1 MNKFF
6 TFLFALTLSTSMFAQ
21 TKEVIIKM
29 NHLYNGAPFTL
40 NSTYEV
46 DENISIEFSRI
57 EFYLHLNS
65 LISSTD
71 QSVDLEDTYLLVNP
85 EQNEY
90 SIGQHTTSNINTLL
104 FHIGVESELNHNDPT
119 LLLSNHPLAPQV
131 PSMHWGW
138 AAGYRFIAIE
148 AMLDKDQD
156 GILEAVIQYHA
167 VDDAYYTSLSISDAS
182 VETESS
188 ITFHLDVNYDK
199 MFENINTSNAGV
211 FHGSYP
217 QNQSLIDNIVDNNV
231 FSVTENLSIEEVNT
245 LGTIYPN
252 PFKDVLN
259 LDIQQNSSIHLY
271 NTLGALIEVY
281 ELSPGLHQIE
291 TSQLTKGM
299 YIVSINNLGTTEYL
313 KLLKE

>member
-1 MNKFF
+1 MNHLF

-29 NHLYNGAPFTL
+29 NHLYNGTPFTID
-40 NSTYEV
+40 STYEV
-46 DENISIEFSRI
+46 DGGVAIEFSRM
-57 EFYLHLNS
+57 EFYLHINS
-65 LISSTD
+65 LVNTNNE
-71 QSVDLEDTYLLVNP
+71 SVELDDSYILVNP
-85 EQNEY
+85 EQNNY
-90 SIGQHTTSNINTLL
+90 SLGNHEISDINTLL
-104 FHIGVESELNHNDPT
+104 FHIGVSPEVNHNDPASLENT
-119 LLLSNHPLAPQV
+119 HPLAPQQ

-182 VETESS
+182 VETETS

-211 FHGSYP
+211 FHGSYQ
-217 QNQSLIDNIVDNNV
+217 QNQSLIDNIAENNV

-252 PFKDVLN
+252 PFIDILN
-259 LDIQQNSSIHLY
+259 LELQLNSSIHLY
-271 NTLGALIEVY
+271 NTLGAIIEVY

-299 YIVSINNLGTTEYL
+299 YIVSINNLETTEYL